1 MPAISALNI
10 NDGQAIPVTHSFA
23 PKSVVGNLATYVDR
37 SATAAVGFNVLTVS
51 VTSPTKSSK
60 NYRIRMKL
68 VAPIL
73 EVVNAS
79 TYSGITPAPTKAYD
93 TIFDCEFT
101 LPERSTLLDR
111 QNLIAY
117 ARSMLGTAFAT
128 TVVTNLENVW

>member
-1 MPAISALNI
+1 MPAITTLAI
-10 NDGQAIPVTHSFA
+10 NDGQGVPVSHNFA

-37 SATAAVGFNVLTVS
+37 SPTAAVGFNVLTVS
-51 VTSPTKSSK
+51 VTSPTKNSK

-68 VAPIL
+68 VTPVL

-93 TIFDCEFT
+93 IIFDSEFT
-101 LPERSTLLDR
+101 LPERCTLLDR
-111 QNLIAY
+111 QNALAY
-117 ARSMLGTAFAT
+117 VKNLFATTFAT